1 MIRDVKNL
9 SNFVY
14 LCSVMRRKAFI
25 LCLFLLTTTPLFAGR
40 YSIEQIANV
49 QSANASRYTTNPD
62 NILSAEA
69 VAAIDKACD
78 SLHTLGKA
86 QIAVVAVE
94 DIESGDVFS
103 FAHSLFSSWGV
114 GGKESDNGLGIL
126 LVTARREIR
135 FVTGYGLEGVL
146 PDALCKRVQQR
157 YMVEHL
163 AKGDYSRGMVE
174 GVAALCNI
182 LSSEAE
188 SYAEEEV
195 GTAEVLGF
203 MAAFMGILILII
215 VAAVFAE
222 WYSRKCP
229 KCGKH
234 HLKKQA
240 STFISSTRSYDLVEQ
255 HFRCTSC
262 GFTRSHKEKIYKA
275 TAGGGFG
282 GGFGGGS
289 FGGGSFGGGFGGG
302 SFGGGGAGSRF

>member
-1 MIRDVKNL
+1 
-9 SNFVY
+9 
-14 LCSVMRRKAFI
+14 MRKTASI
-25 LCLFLLTTTPLFAGR
+25 LLFLLLCATAVAAPA
-40 YSIEQIANV
+40 YSVEDIVCV
-49 QSANASRYTTNPD
+49 QKIDAKRYTSNPD
-62 NILSAEA
+62 KILSEQA

-78 SLHTLGKA
+78 SLHSLGKA

-94 DIESGDVFS
+94 DIASDDVFS
-103 FAHSLFSSWGV
+103 FAHSLFTSWGV
-114 GGKESDNGLGIL
+114 GGKSSDNGLGIL
-126 LVTARREIR
+126 LVTKRREIR

-174 GVAALCNI
+174 GVAVLANI
-182 LSSEAE
+182 LSTDGEAYANDEAE
-188 SYAEEEV
+188 MTEIV
-195 GTAEVLGF
+195 GF
-203 MAAFMGILILII
+203 MAVFVLLLVLIV
-215 VAAVFAE
+215 VAAVVAE

-240 STFISSTRSYDLVEQ
+240 STILSSTRRYDFVEQ

-262 GFTRSHKEKIYKA
+262 GFVRSTKTKIYKD
-275 TAGGGFG
+275 TGGGGFG
-282 GGFGGGS
+282 GGFGGSS